1 MPEYTTL
8 IDTTELAAILHTDGC
23 RVLDCRFDLVAP
35 ARGREDYLAAH
46 IPGAAYVDLDRNLAG
61 PVTPLSGRHP
71 LPDPRAFAAW
81 LGALGVG
88 GNTQV
93 VAYDAGNGA
102 IAARAWWLL
111 RWVGHDRAAVLD
123 GGFGRWRAE
132 GRPVEQGSASLPAAR
147 EFVASPR
154 NGRVTTTADV
164 EAAVA
169 NGSQLR
175 LVDARDQARFRGE
188 AEPIDA
194 VAGHIP
200 GALNF
205 PLGRSLAADGRWKSR
220 AELAGAWRDVLG
232 EPPGAPWTAMC
243 GSGVTAC
250 HLVLSGLL
258 AGYQEPSVYVGSWSE
273 WIRHPGHPVATGP
286 AGSGAEP
293 AST

>member
-1 MPEYTTL
+1 MQEYTTL
-8 IDTTELAAILHTDGC
+8 INTSELAAILDTDCC
-23 RVLDCRFDLVAP
+23 RVLDCRFDLAAP

-46 IPGAAYVDLDRNLAG
+46 IPGAAYVDLDHDLAG
-61 PVTPLSGRHP
+61 PLTPVSGRHP
-71 LPDPRAFAAW
+71 LPDPGVFAKFLA
-81 LGALGVG
+81 ALGIG
-88 GNTQV
+88 GDTQV
-93 VAYDAGNGA
+93 VAYDAGSGA

-111 RWVGHDRAAVLD
+111 RWVGHDRVAVLD
-123 GGFGRWRAE
+123 GGFGRWLAE
-132 GRPVEQGSASLPAAR
+132 GRTVEQGSAAIPAAR
-147 EFVASPR
+147 EFVASLR
-154 NGRVTTTADV
+154 NRRVMTTADV
-164 EAAVA
+164 ERAIAE
-169 NGSQLR
+169 GGELR
-175 LVDARDQARFRGE
+175 LVDARDEARFRGE

-205 PLGRSLAADGRWKSR
+205 PLGRSLATDGRWKPR
-220 AELAGAWRDVLG
+220 AELAGTWRELLG

-273 WIRHPGHPVATGP
+273 WIRHPGRPVATGP
-286 AGSGAEP
+286 SGSGAEP